1 MSVLKLPV
9 VLVLFSTFWWA
20 PSIVVR
26 SSTLQ
31 LARSHSVTPDA
42 GAPLTAWAASLAA
55 QSAADAA
62 RVSALVAGSGITN
75 TNTRRGGHR
84 SFVPIA
90 PGRQILS
97 IPNYVARAR
106 LGTPPQTLLVAI
118 DPSNDAAWV
127 PCGGCTGCAASAPS
141 FAPTQSSTF
150 RPVPCGSPQCAQVPS
165 PSCPGGAGS
174 PCAFNLTY
182 AASTFQALLG
192 QDTLALESRDAAT
205 AVATPSY
212 TFGCLHVVTGTSV
225 PPQGLVGFG
234 RGPLSF
240 LSQTKDLY
248 GAVFSY
254 CLPSYKSSNFSGTLR
269 LGPVGQPKRIR
280 TTPLLSN
287 PHRPSLYYVNMIGI
301 RVGSKPVPIPASA
314 LAFDPASGSGGTIV
328 DAGTTFTQLA
338 APVYAAVRDAF
349 RRRVRAPVAGSLG
362 GLDTCYNVTVKVP
375 TVSFTFAGP
384 VTVTLPEENVMI
396 RSSSGGIAC
405 LAMAAGPA
413 DGVNAALSVL
423 ASMQQQNHRVLFDV
437 ANGRVGFSRELCT
450 V

>member
-1 MSVLKLPV
+1 MSPPRLP
-9 VLVLFSTFWWA
+9 VLVLVLLSTFWA
-20 PSIVVR
+20 PSTAVR
-26 SSTLQ
+26 SATLH
-31 LARSHSVTPDA
+31 LARSHSISPDA
-42 GAPLTAWAASLAA
+42 GAPITAWAASLAA

-62 RVSALVAGSGITN
+62 RVATLAAGSGKTKK
-75 TNTRRGGHR
+75 GGRR

-106 LGTPPQTLLVAI
+106 LGTPAQTLLVAI

-150 RPVPCGSPQCAQVPS
+150 RPVRCGSPECAQVPS
-165 PSCPGGAGS
+165 PSCPGGAGAS
-174 PCAFNLTY
+174 CAFNLTY

-192 QDTLALESRDAAT
+192 QDSLALENGAPA
-205 AVATPSY
+205 SY
-212 TFGCLHVVTGTSV
+212 TFGCLHVVTGSSV

-240 LSQTKDLY
+240 LSQTKDVY
-248 GAVFSY
+248 GSVFSY

-269 LGPVGQPKRIR
+269 LGPIGQPKRIK

-301 RVGSKPVPIPASA
+301 RVGSKPVPVPASA
-314 LAFDPASGSGGTIV
+314 LAFDPASGRGTII
-328 DAGTTFTQLA
+328 DAGTMFTRLS

-349 RRRVRAPVAGSLG
+349 RRRVRAPVAGPLG
-362 GLDTCYNVTVKVP
+362 GFDTCYNVTVAVP
-375 TVSFTFAGP
+375 SISFTFAGP
-384 VTVTLPEENVMI
+384 VTVTLPEENVVI
-396 RSSSGGIAC
+396 RSSSGGVAC

-413 DGVNAALSVL
+413 DGVNAALNVL